1 MKSLGR
7 RIERLETEQA
17 PFQREFSDAELAI
30 RIAWMINQGG
40 AMAERV
46 YEFQAAMDAKHSKQK
61 APLIS
66 PRLAP

>member
-7 RIERLETEQA
+7 RIERLEAEKT

-40 AMAERV
+40 AMADRV
-46 YEFQAAMDAKHSKQK
+46 YAFQAAMDAKHGKQN
-61 APLIS
+61 APLMAL
-66 PRLAP
+66 RLAP